1 MGLTTDQIINIK
13 NWANDLWA
21 LLDQDDYNKIAEIYG
36 NAVEREGKQIY
47 RVCLRGIT

>member
-1 MGLTTDQIINIK
+1 MGLTADQIINIK

-36 NAVEREGKQIY
+36 NAVEREESRY
-47 RVCLRGIT
+47 TEYV